1 MAIQEPKAGEQIDA
15 YNYESFTRSESAGKA
30 AAFMNT
36 LRAGEEAPDFELP
49 TLDGE
54 RVRLSQFRGQ
64 KHVLLE
70 FGSIT

>member
-1 MAIQEPKAGEQIDA
+1 MDQSVSAC
-15 YNYESFTRSESAGKA
+15 NYDTFSRSESSAKAGDFA
-30 AAFMNT
+30 T
-36 LRAGEEAPDFELP
+36 RLRAGEEAPDFSLP

-54 RVRLSQFRGQ
+54 TVKLSGFKGS

>member
-1 MAIQEPKAGEQIDA
+1 MAISDVQSALET

-30 AAFMNT
+30 SEFKNS

-49 TLDGE
+49 TVEGE
-54 RVRLSQFRGQ
+54 RISLSAFRGS